1 MLWLFLLQ
9 SNISYDI
16 NNILINGKYKGGDI
30 LETIME
36 VINTFE
42 IQAILRILLGF
53 LLAGFIG
60 AEREWL
66 NKPAGFK
73 THSLIGVSAVL
84 VMLCGEY
91 ISRATGAD
99 ASRIPAQLLSG
110 IGFIGAGTILH
121 DGFNVKGLT
130 TAASLLVVT
139 CMGLCIGAGFYIPA
153 IIAAAITYII
163 LEYSYKLHGRMDHF
177 SNVTYLVK
185 MRNYKETIETIEK
198 LLDEN
203 NISIRNIKNKNNK
216 KDEDEEE
223 GSKKEIEISVKL
235 HKNISENKI
244 IRAISSLDDVIEVE
258 EL

>member
-1 MLWLFLLQ
+1 MEK
-9 SNISYDI
+9 IIEII
-16 NNILINGKYKGGDI
+16 NA
-30 LETIME
+30 
-36 VINTFE
+36 FE
-42 IQAILRILLGF
+42 FQAILRILLGF

-60 AEREWL
+60 AEREWM

-91 ISRATGAD
+91 ISRITDAD

-139 CMGLCIGAGFYIPA
+139 CIGLCIGAGFYVPA

-163 LEYSYKLHGRMDHF
+163 LEYSYKLHGKMDHF

-185 MRNYKETIETIEK
+185 MKNYKETIEKIEE

-203 NISIRNIKNKNNK
+203 NISIRNIKNKNDK
-216 KDEDEEE
+216 KDEEDEN
-223 GSKKEIEISVKL
+223 SRKEIEISVKL

-244 IRAISSLDDVIEVE
+244 IRAISSLDNVIEIE

>member
-1 MLWLFLLQ
+1 MIILLQ
-9 SNISYDI
+9 SNTSYDI

-30 LETIME
+30 LEKIIE
-36 VINTFE
+36 IINTFE

-60 AEREWL
+60 AEREWS

-163 LEYSYKLHGRMDHF
+163 LEYSYKLHGKMDHF
-177 SNVTYLVK
+177 SNVTYLIKVK
-185 MRNYKETIETIEK
+185 NYKETIEKIEK
-198 LLDEN
+198 LFDEN
-203 NISIRNIKNKNNK
+203 KISIKNVKNKNK
-216 KDEDEEE
+216 KKEENEDENR
-223 GSKKEIEISVKL
+223 EIEISVKL

-244 IRAISSLDDVIEVE
+244 IRSISSLDDVIEIE
-258 EL
+258 EV

>member
-1 MLWLFLLQ
+1 
-9 SNISYDI
+9 
-16 NNILINGKYKGGDI
+16 
-30 LETIME
+30 LETIIE
-36 VINTFE
+36 IINTFE

-60 AEREWL
+60 AQREWL

-130 TAASLLVVT
+130 TAASLLIVT
-139 CMGLCIGAGFYIPA
+139 CIGLCIGAGFYIPA
-153 IIAAAITYII
+153 IMAAATTYII
-163 LEYSYKLHGRMDHF
+163 LEYSYKLHGKMDHF
-177 SNVTYLVK
+177 SSVTYLIK
-185 MRNYKETIETIEK
+185 MKNYKDTIVTIEK

-203 NISIRNIKNKNNK
+203 NISIRNIKNNNK
-216 KDEDEEE
+216 KDQEDEEL
-223 GSKKEIEISVKL
+223 KREIEISVKL

-244 IRAISSLDDVIEVE
+244 IRAISSLDDVIEIE
-258 EL
+258 EI